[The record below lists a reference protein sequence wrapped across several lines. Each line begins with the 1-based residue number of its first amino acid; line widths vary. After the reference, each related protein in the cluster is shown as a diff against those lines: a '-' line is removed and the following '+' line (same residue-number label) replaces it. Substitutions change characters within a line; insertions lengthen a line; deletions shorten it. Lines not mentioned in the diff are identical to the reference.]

1 MTKKVKIYFEIQEED
16 GPGYLLVD
24 LEDFDGKPD
33 EDQAQRMVD
42 DHVMKNVVGIVSS
55 FKIVER

>member
-1 MTKKVKIYFEIQEED
+1 MKKVKIHFEIQSEEI
-16 GPGYLLVD
+16 GYILVD
-24 LEDFDGKPD
+24 LEDFDGEPD

-42 DHVMKNVVGIVSS
+42 DHVMKNVVGILSS